1 MWSARA
7 IYQRGRLQRSSNLP
21 KTQSSSGGCLFFGV
35 DCDMAK
41 KKHISPE
48 FDTLLDREQVRMFR
62 ERPPIKPALWM
73 SEITVSTVFGPN
85 SDFHRSSDQKSP
97 V

>member
-1 MWSARA
+1 MCSVRA

-21 KTQSSSGGCLFFGV
+21 KTQSSLGGCLFFGV
-35 DCDMAK
+35 DCGMAK
-41 KKHISPE
+41 KKHISSE
-48 FDTLLDREQVRMFR
+48 LEALLDKEQERMFR

-73 SEITVSTVFGPN
+73 SEVTMSTVFGPN
-85 SDFHRSSDQKSP
+85 SEFYRDSDQKSP